1 MKKLYKIVF
10 FVQPKP
16 VEGEAESEA
25 DHFRSEWMQV
35 LIEIEPGGP
44 RSERLEVLLA
54 VANQIA
60 RYVSDQIDAGAAA
73 LDLTGRR

>member
-1 MKKLYKIVF
+1 MKRRYKIVF
-10 FVQPKP
+10 YVQPMP
-16 VEGEAESEA
+16 AEGEAEDKA

-60 RYVSDQIDAGAAA
+60 RYASDQIDAGAA
-73 LDLTGRR
+73 RS